1 MIFLERE
8 LQGSALH
15 GRVEF
20 KVAGQG
26 GLVAAAARAQ
36 ASPNLPF
43 YVLRATIHN
52 DTPFPQLPQYTH
64 SHTRTHTR
72 THITVLLM
80 EEPVR
85 WAHCFCHPL
94 KPRGPLLALS
104 CARGYQA
111 AKLL

>member
-36 ASPNLPF
+36 ASPQPP
-43 YVLRATIHN
+43 VLRFTCNYSQRHFLSPTSPIH
-52 DTPFPQLPQYTH
+52 TL
-64 SHTRTHTR
+64 THTR
-72 THITVLLM
+72 THITVFLM
-80 EEPVR
+80 EEPVCR
-85 WAHCFCHPL
+85 AHCFCHPL
-94 KPRGPLLALS
+94 KSRGLLPALS